1 MNINQCV
8 DSLSM
13 PLPEDIL
20 KRKWAGD
27 FEGAIK
33 AIDMRLEKE
42 LPPMLRERLICERE
56 RIRRL
61 PTQYPWNRA
70 EALAKLRE
78 IVPSVTEEQFDRWEL
93 EGRIDFIYINGEK
106 RYFVRCH
113 RSITKHPDLVRQA
126 GREVRTENSWL
137 DPMIRDIKEK
147 GSLTKRITLET
158 SIYVDQEYFVP
169 GEYLAHLPFPL
180 EQAQQSEV
188 ILLEGDPDGIAPS
201 DAPARTVHWKR
212 QLDAWHDDRSAKL
225 DAELETAAGGKI
237 LGADL
242 YLYVR
247 QRSSVW
253 GLSNE
258 FISAPGLDNLLCV
271 WACHQGFL
279 QAADSNSIPVM
290 AIFDS
295 EETGSNSRQGADST
309 MLATI
314 LARISRCLGLDHDRM
329 LANSM
334 LISADMAHALHP
346 NHPELADPSNAPVM
360 NGGVVMKFNASKNYV
375 TTGLSAALF
384 RKVCAKAEVPLQ
396 IFHNRADI
404 KGGSTLGYISM
415 NHVSVPSVDIGLAQ
429 LAMHSSYE
437 TAGVKDPFY
446 LEKAMTTFFGCSLE
460 TDGETY
466 VLH

>member
-1 MNINQCV
+1 MTKQI
-8 DSLSM
+8 
-13 PLPEDIL
+13 
-20 KRKWAGD
+20 
-27 FEGAIK
+27 
-33 AIDMRLEKE
+33 
-42 LPPMLRERLICERE
+42 
-56 RIRRL
+56 
-61 PTQYPWNRA
+61 
-70 EALAKLRE
+70 EALRAFLDSAHSFYHSTANLAAALDKAGYTKLNE
-78 IVPSVTEEQFDRWEL
+78 SAAWEL
-93 EGRIDFIYINGEK
+93 VSGGKYYINRGGSSILAFRVPEAPVGFMMSATHIDHPTFRLK
-106 RYFVRCH
+106 VNGQLTGAYTRAAVEQYGGLILAPWMDRPLSIAGQAMVETQNGLETRLVDIDRDLALIPNVAIH
-113 RSITKHPDLVRQA
+113 MNRSINECTHLNVAVD
-126 GREVRTENSWL
+126 
-137 DPMIRDIKEK
+137 MI
-147 GSLTKRITLET
+147 
-158 SIYVDQEYFVP
+158 
-169 GEYLAHLPFPL
+169 PL
-180 EQAQQSEV
+180 LGCAESK
-188 ILLEGDPDGIAPS
+188 D
-201 DAPARTVHWKR
+201 
-212 QLDAWHDDRSAKL
+212 KL
-225 DAELETAAGGKI
+225 DAELEAAAGGKI

-271 WACHQGFL
+271 WACMEGFL
-279 QAADSNSIPVM
+279 KSGSSDSIPVM
-290 AIFDS
+290 AVFDS

-346 NHPELADPSNAPVM
+346 NHPELADPSNAPVI

-384 RKVCAKAEVPLQ
+384 RKICAKAEVPLQ
-396 IFHNRADI
+396 IYHNRADI
-404 KGGSTLGYISM
+404 KGGSTLGYVSM

-437 TAGVKDPFY
+437 TAGVKDPLY
-446 LEKAMTTFFGCSLE
+446 LATAMETFFGCSLE

-466 VLH
+466 VLK

>member
-1 MNINQCV
+1 MSNQ
-8 DSLSM
+8 L
-13 PLPEDIL
+13 
-20 KRKWAGD
+20 
-27 FEGAIK
+27 
-33 AIDMRLEKE
+33 
-42 LPPMLRERLICERE
+42 
-56 RIRRL
+56 
-61 PTQYPWNRA
+61 
-70 EALAKLRE
+70 EALRTFLDSAHSFYHSTAYLSRE
-78 IVPSVTEEQFDRWEL
+78 LDNAGYTRLNESADWTLEAGRKYYVNRGGSSILAFRIPDAPVGFMMSATHIDHPTFRLKVNGDLTGAYTRACVERYGGMILAPWLDRPLSIAGQAMVETENGLETRLVDIDRDL
-93 EGRIDFIYINGEK
+93 CLIPNVAIHMN
-106 RYFVRCH
+106 
-113 RSITKHPDLVRQA
+113 RSIN
-126 GREVRTENSWL
+126 ENTTL
-137 DPMIRDIKEK
+137 NMAVDMIPLLGGADGK
-147 GSLTKRITLET
+147 G
-158 SIYVDQEYFVP
+158 
-169 GEYLAHLPFPL
+169 
-180 EQAQQSEV
+180 
-188 ILLEGDPDGIAPS
+188 
-201 DAPARTVHWKR
+201 
-212 QLDAWHDDRSAKL
+212 KL
-225 DAELETAAGGKI
+225 KAELEAAAGGKI

-271 WACHQGFL
+271 WGCFQGFL
-279 QAADSNSIPVM
+279 NSGDSESIPVM

-334 LISADMAHALHP
+334 LVSADMAHALHP
-346 NHPELADPSNAPVM
+346 NHPELADPANAPVM
-360 NGGVVMKFNASKNYV
+360 NGGVVMKFNAAKNYV

-384 RKVCAKAEVPLQ
+384 RKICAKAEVPLQ
-396 IFHNRADI
+396 TFHNRADI

-446 LEKAMTTFFGCSLE
+446 LEKAMVTFFGISLT
-460 TDGETY
+460 TDGENY
-466 VLH
+466 VLS

>member
-1 MNINQCV
+1 MSNQLEALRTFLDGAHSFYHSTAHLTRELDEASYTRLNESAEWSLVPGGKYYVNRGGSSILAFRVPQSPVGYMMSATHIDHPTFRLKVNGELTGAYTRTTTERYGGLILAPWMDRPLSIAGQAMVETENGIQTRLVDIDRDLALIPNVAIHINRSINENTNLNIAV
-8 DSLSM
+8 DM
-13 PLPEDIL
+13 IPLL
-20 KRKWAGD
+20 G
-27 FEGAIK
+27 GADGK
-33 AIDMRLEKE
+33 GKLEKE
-42 LPPMLRERLICERE
+42 L
-56 RIRRL
+56 
-61 PTQYPWNRA
+61 
-70 EALAKLRE
+70 EA
-78 IVPSVTEEQFDRWEL
+78 
-93 EGRIDFIYINGEK
+93 
-106 RYFVRCH
+106 
-113 RSITKHPDLVRQA
+113 
-126 GREVRTENSWL
+126 
-137 DPMIRDIKEK
+137 
-147 GSLTKRITLET
+147 
-158 SIYVDQEYFVP
+158 
-169 GEYLAHLPFPL
+169 
-180 EQAQQSEV
+180 
-188 ILLEGDPDGIAPS
+188 
-201 DAPARTVHWKR
+201 
-212 QLDAWHDDRSAKL
+212 
-225 DAELETAAGGKI
+225 AAGGKI

-279 QAADSNSIPVM
+279 QASSSNSIPVM
-290 AIFDS
+290 AVFDS

-334 LISADMAHALHP
+334 LVSADMAHALHP
-346 NHPELADPSNAPVM
+346 NHPELADPANAPVM
-360 NGGVVMKFNASKNYV
+360 NGGVVMKFNAAKNYV

-384 RKVCAKAEVPLQ
+384 RKICAKADVPLQ
-396 IFHNRADI
+396 VFHNRADI
-404 KGGSTLGYISM
+404 RGGSTLGYISM

-446 LEKAMTTFFGCSLE
+446 LEKAMTTFFGASLQ

-466 VLH
+466 VLN

>member
-1 MNINQCV
+1 MSNQLQALRAFL
-8 DSLSM
+8 DGAHSFYHSTAHLA
-13 PLPEDIL
+13 LELDE
-20 KRKWAGD
+20 AGYT
-27 FEGAIK
+27 
-33 AIDMRLEKE
+33 RLNESAE
-42 LPPMLRERLICERE
+42 
-56 RIRRL
+56 
-61 PTQYPWNRA
+61 WN
-70 EALAKLRE
+70 L
-78 IVPSVTEEQFDRWEL
+78 
-93 EGRIDFIYINGEK
+93 
-106 RYFVRCH
+106 
-113 RSITKHPDLVRQA
+113 
-126 GREVRTENSWL
+126 
-137 DPMIRDIKEK
+137 
-147 GSLTKRITLET
+147 
-158 SIYVDQEYFVP
+158 VP
-169 GEYLAHLPFPL
+169 GGKYYVNRGGSSILAFRVPQSPVGYMMSATHIDHPTFRLKVNGQLTGAYVRAATERYGGLIMAPWMDRPL
-180 EQAQQSEV
+180 SIAGQAMVET
-188 ILLEGDPDGIAPS
+188 EDGIQTRLVDIDRDLALIPNV
-201 DAPARTVHWKR
+201 AIHMNRTINENTNFNVAVDMIPLLGCAESK
-212 QLDAWHDDRSAKL
+212 DKL

-258 FISAPGLDNLLCV
+258 FLSAPGLDNLLCV

>member
-1 MNINQCV
+1 MTQQLQALRDFLDSAHSFYHSTAYLARELDEAGYIRLNESVHWDLVPGGKYYVNRGGSSILAFRVPATPVGYMISATHIDHPTFRLKVNGQLTGAYTRAAVERYGGMILAPWLDRPLSIAGQAIVDTENGLETRLVDIDRDLALIPNVAIHMNRNINENTNLNVAV
-8 DSLSM
+8 DM
-13 PLPEDIL
+13 IPLL
-20 KRKWAGD
+20 G
-27 FEGAIK
+27 GADSK
-33 AIDMRLEKE
+33 DQLEAQ
-42 LPPMLRERLICERE
+42 L
-56 RIRRL
+56 
-61 PTQYPWNRA
+61 
-70 EALAKLRE
+70 EA
-78 IVPSVTEEQFDRWEL
+78 
-93 EGRIDFIYINGEK
+93 
-106 RYFVRCH
+106 
-113 RSITKHPDLVRQA
+113 
-126 GREVRTENSWL
+126 
-137 DPMIRDIKEK
+137 
-147 GSLTKRITLET
+147 
-158 SIYVDQEYFVP
+158 
-169 GEYLAHLPFPL
+169 
-180 EQAQQSEV
+180 
-188 ILLEGDPDGIAPS
+188 
-201 DAPARTVHWKR
+201 
-212 QLDAWHDDRSAKL
+212 
-225 DAELETAAGGKI
+225 AAGGKI
-237 LGADL
+237 MGADL

-253 GLSNE
+253 GLNNE

-271 WACHQGFL
+271 WGCQQGFL
-279 QAADSNSIPVM
+279 HSGDSDSIPVM

-309 MLATI
+309 MLATL
-314 LARISRCLGLDHDRM
+314 LARISRCLELDHDRM

-334 LISADMAHALHP
+334 LVSADMAHALHP

-446 LEKAMTTFFGCSLE
+446 LEQAMTTFFSCSLQ

-466 VLH
+466 VLN

>member
-1 MNINQCV
+1 MSEQLKALRAFLDGAHSFYHSTATLAQELDDAGYIRLNESADWKLVSGGKYYVNRGGSSILAFRVPQSPVGFMMSATHIDHPTFRLKVNGQLTGAYIRATTERYGGMILAPWMDRPLSIAGQAMVDTENGLETRLVDIDRDLALIPNVAIHMNRNINENTVLNMAV
-8 DSLSM
+8 DM
-13 PLPEDIL
+13 IPLL
-20 KRKWAGD
+20 G
-27 FEGAIK
+27 
-33 AIDMRLEKE
+33 
-42 LPPMLRERLICERE
+42 C
-56 RIRRL
+56 
-61 PTQYPWNRA
+61 A
-70 EALAKLRE
+70 ESKDKLD
-78 IVPSVTEEQFDRWEL
+78 TEL
-93 EGRIDFIYINGEK
+93 EN
-106 RYFVRCH
+106 
-113 RSITKHPDLVRQA
+113 
-126 GREVRTENSWL
+126 
-137 DPMIRDIKEK
+137 
-147 GSLTKRITLET
+147 
-158 SIYVDQEYFVP
+158 
-169 GEYLAHLPFPL
+169 
-180 EQAQQSEV
+180 
-188 ILLEGDPDGIAPS
+188 
-201 DAPARTVHWKR
+201 
-212 QLDAWHDDRSAKL
+212 
-225 DAELETAAGGKI
+225 AAGGKI

-279 QAADSNSIPVM
+279 HAEDTDSIPVM

-334 LISADMAHALHP
+334 LVSADMAHALHP
-346 NHPELADPSNAPVM
+346 NHPELADPTNAPVM

-446 LEKAMTTFFGCSLE
+446 LEKAMRTFFSCSLQ
-460 TDGETY
+460 TDGDTY
-466 VLH
+466 VLN

>member
-1 MNINQCV
+1 MVSATHIDHPTFRLKVNGELTGAYTRACVERYGGMILSPWLDRPLSIAGQAMVDTDHGLETRLVDIDRDLALIPNVAIHMNRNINENTVLNMAV
-8 DSLSM
+8 DM
-13 PLPEDIL
+13 IPLV
-20 KRKWAGD
+20 G
-27 FEGAIK
+27 GADGK
-33 AIDMRLEKE
+33 GKLGKE
-42 LPPMLRERLICERE
+42 LE
-56 RIRRL
+56 
-61 PTQYPWNRA
+61 
-70 EALAKLRE
+70 
-78 IVPSVTEEQFDRWEL
+78 D
-93 EGRIDFIYINGEK
+93 
-106 RYFVRCH
+106 
-113 RSITKHPDLVRQA
+113 
-126 GREVRTENSWL
+126 
-137 DPMIRDIKEK
+137 
-147 GSLTKRITLET
+147 
-158 SIYVDQEYFVP
+158 
-169 GEYLAHLPFPL
+169 
-180 EQAQQSEV
+180 
-188 ILLEGDPDGIAPS
+188 
-201 DAPARTVHWKR
+201 
-212 QLDAWHDDRSAKL
+212 
-225 DAELETAAGGKI
+225 AAGGKI
-237 LGADL
+237 MGADL

-271 WACHQGFL
+271 WGCHRGFL
-279 QAADSNSIPVM
+279 NSGDSDSIPVM

-309 MLATI
+309 MLASL
-314 LARISRCLGLDHDRM
+314 LARISRSLGLDHDRL

-334 LISADMAHALHP
+334 LVSADMAHALHP
-346 NHPELADPSNAPVM
+346 NHPEFADPAHAPVM

-415 NHVSVPSVDIGLAQ
+415 NHVSIPSVDIGLAQ

-446 LEKAMTTFFGCSLE
+446 LEQAMTTFFGCSLT

-466 VLH
+466 VLN